1 MKAAIEAHGLGRR
14 FRRGGRALRDGSFR
28 LPGGDG
34 SRCIEPTL
42 EERVPAHLGTPDA
55 PDAPDASCVPDAADA
70 PDTPDV
76 PARLTPPVEVAA

>member
-14 FRRGGRALRDGSFR
+14 FRRRGRALGDGSFR

-42 EERVPAHLGTPDA
+42 EERVPAHLGAPDTPDA
-55 PDAPDASCVPDAADA
+55 PCVPDAADA

-76 PARLTPPVEVAA
+76 PARLTPPVEVAV